1 MTTQKYTEP
10 EMIGF
15 LMIPHFS
22 MIAFSAAI
30 EPLRLANYLSGQ
42 ELYRWVLISR
52 DGGLEKASNGIDVR
66 IDYALAD
73 APALPTV
80 VVCSGVDGHW
90 YDDRQVMAWLRRM
103 AAKGVTIG
111 SVCTASHILAR
122 AGLLQ
127 GYRCTTHWENLA
139 GFSETFQEIEATGE
153 LFTIDRNR
161 FTCAGGTAAVDLMLH
176 RIAATHGERLAVEVA
191 EQMLHDKIRAGS
203 VLQRTA
209 VQPDPGI
216 EQGELLAAIVLMQ
229 DNIEEP
235 LDLLTLSNRLNQS
248 RRNVERLFRKH
259 LNCSPARYYLG
270 LRLNAR
276 ASFYARRRCR

>member
-1 MTTQKYTEP
+1 MTTQKSTEP

-90 YDDRQVMAWLRRM
+90 YDDRHVMAWLRRM

-111 SVCTASHILAR
+111 SVCTC
-122 AGLLQ
+122 LL
-127 GYRCTTHWENLA
+127 YT
-139 GFSETFQEIEATGE
+139 S
-153 LFTIDRNR
+153 D
-161 FTCAGGTAAVDLMLH
+161 AAD
-176 RIAATHGERLAVEVA
+176 E
-191 EQMLHDKIRAGS
+191 
-203 VLQRTA
+203 
-209 VQPDPGI
+209 
-216 EQGELLAAIVLMQ
+216 
-229 DNIEEP
+229 
-235 LDLLTLSNRLNQS
+235 
-248 RRNVERLFRKH
+248 
-259 LNCSPARYYLG
+259 
-270 LRLNAR
+270 
-276 ASFYARRRCR
+276 

>member
-1 MTTQKYTEP
+1 VTTQKSTEP

-15 LMIPHFS
+15 LMIPQFS

-90 YDDRQVMAWLRRM
+90 YDDRHVMAWLRRM

-161 FTCAGGTAAVDLMLH
+161 FTCAGGTAA
-176 RIAATHGERLAVEVA
+176 
-191 EQMLHDKIRAGS
+191 
-203 VLQRTA
+203 
-209 VQPDPGI
+209 
-216 EQGELLAAIVLMQ
+216 
-229 DNIEEP
+229 
-235 LDLLTLSNRLNQS
+235 
-248 RRNVERLFRKH
+248 RRQWT
-259 LNCSPARYYLG
+259 
-270 LRLNAR
+270 
-276 ASFYARRRCR
+276 

>member
-1 MTTQKYTEP
+1 
-10 EMIGF
+10 
-15 LMIPHFS
+15 MIPQFS

-139 GFSETFQEIEATGE
+139 GFSETF
-153 LFTIDRNR
+153 RR
-161 FTCAGGTAAVDLMLH
+161 
-176 RIAATHGERLAVEVA
+176 
-191 EQMLHDKIRAGS
+191 
-203 VLQRTA
+203 
-209 VQPDPGI
+209 
-216 EQGELLAAIVLMQ
+216 
-229 DNIEEP
+229 
-235 LDLLTLSNRLNQS
+235 S
-248 RRNVERLFRKH
+248 RRPGNSLRSTVIA
-259 LNCSPARYYLG
+259 SPAP
-270 LRLNAR
+270 A
-276 ASFYARRRCR
+276 ARRQWT